1 MINLDRLP
9 TLEALLGES
18 LEKNTAND
26 EDILGHNNYNF
37 LENCN
42 IPSQIKLKIEKDI
55 VFEDFIVTCL
65 TEEKSVEWLYQ
76 WYSQSNEVDRKFIF
90 LKIANDEYKHSLIY
104 LNLLILLFPEKDIKT
119 EYIERKNHL
128 MSQEFWSHFYED
140 NLDFQ
145 IFKHFINETLII
157 GGIRLQARMS
167 MNPLVNQCLTKV
179 ATDESN
185 HINLGKKIIFNL
197 DNKDKITK
205 ILLLRIKQILKNG
218 VGVHTAHQYQKI
230 MQSYGINFLDHF
242 ENMKQ
247 SKRAKDYTISTVKE
261 LFDFGKF
268 YYLFQ
273 DHDLESFLKS
283 NDLLINY
290 ENYL

>member
-26 EDILGHNNYNF
+26 EDILGQNNYNF

-145 IFKHFINETLII
+145 IFGLNRFL
-157 GGIRLQARMS
+157 
-167 MNPLVNQCLTKV
+167 LVSYICFPKDF
-179 ATDESN
+179 A
-185 HINLGKKIIFNL
+185 KKKSVWAWRFFKL
-197 DNKDKITK
+197 WEFVKKRKIK
-205 ILLLRIKQILKNG
+205 YLCLKNSR
-218 VGVHTAHQYQKI
+218 QIK
-230 MQSYGINFLDHF
+230 N
-242 ENMKQ
+242 
-247 SKRAKDYTISTVKE
+247 
-261 LFDFGKF
+261 
-268 YYLFQ
+268 
-273 DHDLESFLKS
+273 
-283 NDLLINY
+283 
-290 ENYL
+290 